1 MRHVVGRRLRQRSEH
16 NGLPASRIRGIRAPT
31 EGRVSRFSWSKIAGG
46 GQASQLSTGV
56 SGSYNHH
63 EAVARAKLLE
73 ITGHEVFRVDRALAR
88 LTHLIGSVLQEG
100 GWPPRYR
107 YPQSTIPAGHRVG
120 SAAKSHQVLSLL
132 KWSLIP
138 HSRS

>member
-1 MRHVVGRRLRQRSEH
+1 MRLVVGRRPRQRSEH

-31 EGRVSRFSWSKIAGG
+31 DGRVSRFSWPKIAGG

-73 ITGHEVFRVDRALAR
+73 ITGHEVFRVDSQVQKPSSSE
-88 LTHLIGSVLQEG
+88 T
-100 GWPPRYR
+100 
-107 YPQSTIPAGHRVG
+107 
-120 SAAKSHQVLSLL
+120 SAA
-132 KWSLIP
+132 
-138 HSRS
+138 SRKPDQS